1 MMHLLLSGLCAIGFA
16 ALALGMARHQHE
28 LLGRPL
34 PRGAGLAWRGLG
46 ALALGLAWGVAWCEW
61 GAALGAVVFWAHAM
75 LAAGVV
81 YLGLMV
87 HRRTL

>member
-1 MMHLLLSGLCAIGFA
+1 MHLLLSCLCAMGFA

-34 PRGAGLAWRGLG
+34 SRAAALAWRVLG
-46 ALALGLAWGVAWCEW
+46 ALALGLAWGLAGREW
-61 GAALGAVVFWAHAM
+61 GAALGAVLFWAHAM
-75 LAAGVV
+75 LAAGLV

-87 HRRTL
+87 RRRAL

>member
-1 MMHLLLSGLCAIGFA
+1 MHLLLSGLCAIGFA
-16 ALALGMARHQHE
+16 ALALGMARHQNE

-34 PRGAGLAWRGLG
+34 PRAAGLAWRALG
-46 ALALGLAWGVAWCEW
+46 ALALGLAWGLAGREW
-61 GAALGAVVFWAHAM
+61 GAALGAVLFWAHAM
-75 LAAGVV
+75 LAAGLV

>member
-1 MMHLLLSGLCAIGFA
+1 MHLLLSVLCAIGFA

-34 PRGAGLAWRGLG
+34 RRAAGLAWRALG
-46 ALALGLAWGVAWCEW
+46 ALTLALAWGVAWAGW
-61 GAALGAVVFWAHAM
+61 GAALGAVMFWAHAM
-75 LAAGVV
+75 LAAGLV